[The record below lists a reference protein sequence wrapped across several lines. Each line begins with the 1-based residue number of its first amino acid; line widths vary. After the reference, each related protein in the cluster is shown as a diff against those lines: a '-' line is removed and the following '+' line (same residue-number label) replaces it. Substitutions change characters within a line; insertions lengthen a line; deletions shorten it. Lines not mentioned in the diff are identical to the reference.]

1 MTYIL
6 LLNDSE
12 YIPVQYIT
20 KNTFLKW
27 KVLSDRR
34 TLVETFYDND
44 SAEIKRDSLLSNKK
58 QTTY

>member
-44 SAEIKRDSLLSNKK
+44 SAEIERFTISNKK
-58 QTTY
+58 EITY

>member
-1 MTYIL
+1 MTYIK

-20 KNTFLKW
+20 KKTFLKW
-27 KVLSDRR
+27 KVLSDRT

-44 SAEIKRDSLLSNKK
+44 SAEIERFTISNKK